1 MKELE
6 IATLKV
12 EPGDVIV
19 LRCEE
24 EVNMEQVGAWKHDL
38 SLTFPDNKNMVLGP
52 GMWLGVMKA

>member
-19 LRCEE
+19 LRSGEA
-24 EVNMEQVGAWKHDL
+24 VSMAQVVAWKHDL
-38 SLTFPDNKNMVLGP
+38 DDTFPDNKNIVLGP
-52 GMWLGVMKA
+52 GMSLEVAV